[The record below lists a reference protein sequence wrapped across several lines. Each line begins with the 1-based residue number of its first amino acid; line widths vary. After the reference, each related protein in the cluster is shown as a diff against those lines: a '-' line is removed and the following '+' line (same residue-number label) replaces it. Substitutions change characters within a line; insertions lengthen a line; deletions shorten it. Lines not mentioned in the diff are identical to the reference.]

1 MGIVGTCAWSGG
13 ETRVPDVAAQLATWP
28 TRRWLAGAVAA
39 VATVLLVAIPTD
51 MLANPYFTRSMPVTW
66 WAWPVLAVTAVLS
79 GLLMATYVA
88 VPQIAFP
95 AAQRS
100 TRLGWLGML
109 ATFFAVGCPVCNK
122 LVVLAL
128 GISGTMAWFAPIQPL
143 LALASLILLIVALR
157 VRLKGLAACPVA
169 LPSTVS
175 RNEAAPSSLGPHSGA

>member
-1 MGIVGTCAWSGG
+1 
-13 ETRVPDVAAQLATWP
+13 VPDVAAQLATWP

-128 GISGTMAWFAPIQPL
+128 
-143 LALASLILLIVALR
+143 ASLILLIVALR